1 MIPFIKYISESY
13 VRCVRRNTKKHTSTG
28 NWQPTIA
35 HDNGND
41 HSSSLATSFLIP
53 KRNYY
58 SCFIFVFIVR
68 ILVFVGWNLVGN
80 LREVALNRNRLI
92 KRRSYKLIFYNKK
105 KISINS
111 CWLPKVQGC
120 DMKFFILKL
129 KFG

>member
-58 SCFIFVFIVR
+58 SCFIFVFMSPGATEKLCLGDL
-68 ILVFVGWNLVGN
+68 LVMGSNPEIASLQM
-80 LREVALNRNRLI
+80 
-92 KRRSYKLIFYNKK
+92 
-105 KISINS
+105 
-111 CWLPKVQGC
+111 QG
-120 DMKFFILKL
+120 
-129 KFG
+129 